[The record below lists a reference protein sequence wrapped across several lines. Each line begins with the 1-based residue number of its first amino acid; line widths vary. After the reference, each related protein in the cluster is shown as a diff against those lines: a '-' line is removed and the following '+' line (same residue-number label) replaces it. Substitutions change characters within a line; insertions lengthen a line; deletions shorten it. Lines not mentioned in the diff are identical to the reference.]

1 MADRS
6 IRPAEP
12 GDAAVVRDLVR
23 TAYSKYVERIGKEPA
38 PMLEDYG
45 ALIRAGE
52 VWVWDEGG
60 EVLGLL
66 VMRPA
71 EDHLYMGNVAVAPG
85 HQGRGLGREL
95 VAFAEERATA
105 YGLSEVRLYTNEKM
119 HENLAVYAKLGF
131 EETGR
136 GVDGDYRRVFM
147 RKRLS

>member
-38 PMLEDYG
+38 PMLEDYD

-71 EDHLYMGNVAVAPG
+71 DDHMFLGNVAVA
-85 HQGRGLGREL
+85 RGLLGGTGHRVRPFGGTALHQREDAREPGRL
-95 VAFAEERATA
+95 RQAGLRGDRAR
-105 YGLSEVRLYTNEKM
+105 GRQRLPARV
-119 HENLAVYAKLGF
+119 HAQAAKLMGLA
-131 EETGR
+131 T
-136 GVDGDYRRVFM
+136 
-147 RKRLS
+147 S